1 MEIKEYNYIEMNKAS
16 LKKLSKSELIKL
28 LLKQEKK
35 KKPKIIVVND
45 TKKTNKPK
53 KQKVVHNH
61 DNLFDD
67 TERNVLGRVKTP
79 EPPINTAQNIR
90 YYPLIKTSLFS
101 LRKDEQKRS
110 SSKNKAKMSF
120 IELFERRLYHIEGRS
135 ERVSIKLDVEID
147 ANKDVSEEE
156 YERLPKEMIKEGVE
170 KDEYGIKYKKVI
182 KQTLNKE
189 KKYIRKIYGSF
200 AVEKP
205 VNLSKL
211 DIYKFA
217 MYTLLKNKF
226 AILSQEVIS
235 GIGCEII
242 KLTKKQ
248 FKNRKMGKLKLE
260 SYLLNKQRPITR
272 HGENTCVV
280 DYVWDQVRGQP
291 GFKSYTYDKLK
302 SEIYEFVPEGDMIS
316 TVELIDW
323 AKECHNNVSI
333 HAFDARYKKFITHI
347 ATNTR
352 TNVVLVY
359 IVKDHHCHPITDE
372 KLKIVASKA
381 NQGGCD
387 NLLKYMC
394 DLKWSR
400 RHENV
405 TKIESVEEI
414 CSLDKENHIVV
425 IPEKTKMTEAI
436 NIYSRSENFYV
447 EYLHWN
453 NNGVLDGFIDHNNNM
468 YLLNEEYNTRKTI
481 CDKLFNIYKTHEFKW
496 TNQSYTSIAR
506 SLFKQLNGYIPES
519 CYNVNTR
526 QMLDDFYPRALQ
538 WCTYDDIPDD
548 VVSID
553 IAKCYPSILLNNNH
567 EIPLYSIHD
576 VIEPFNCKSDLR
588 NCGEFY
594 IDETVLENYSNP
606 IKIEAGF
613 YSSNLISYLVDELN
627 MPLRQIKYK
636 IITKRAL
643 KPDTFSAFFKYIFDT
658 LPEGEAKK
666 IANSFI
672 GDLGRKYNIINCG
685 FTCTEYDTAMC
696 RWTSGL
702 AEGKNMTVD
711 YHDGIFLIR
720 EKKIERIF
728 SDHKSINRF
737 VVSEAILKCLQL
749 IKVCHGKESVLYGY
763 NTDGIYISNP
773 EVQFKNKKDVKF
785 TTKKIGRAYV
795 TDSQLAYFEKHYRE
809 NMDMT
814 DYKIETGK
822 GCIYNGQAGSGKTT
836 KLCKMVQKADRPLV
850 LAFTNKAIEN
860 VKSKLISNGYEQE
873 EANKICRTFDSYFCE
888 WSDGNYHNLSG
899 KTIFIEEFSMVPN
912 KWITKIYHEYI
923 NCNITVYMFG
933 DPDQCEPV
941 EGGSQIHY
949 NYLESKTISEM
960 CPRIKTLQYIDKSC
974 RYDIQTHEMLK
985 TFLKHG
991 KISTYFQPID
1001 KKLYKNIC
1009 YLNSTRIKVN
1019 AQCCDQFTKDKR
1031 YETVE
1036 FKFDNKKE
1044 TYKVCQNMPVLATT
1058 NMKDKNIFNTM
1069 EFVIEKIKEN
1079 KFKVNNEWYDIK
1091 EFSESFIP
1099 SFCVTVYKYQG
1110 ADIDEH
1116 YNIHDVNRM
1125 NKKQLYTALSRTT
1138 KIEYIH
1144 LNNKEINNKYFNKRQ
1159 PILELVNSKFNSL
1172 YKNGK
1177 IYQVTFDN
1185 GLVYVGSTCEELETR
1200 LKWHLS
1206 NMKSQVFK
1214 NKQHKPKIELIVNA
1228 PSNDKKNLEQ
1238 VENGYIHEYAEKYGN
1253 ELINIRSNPNKKTK
1267 KIEYKA
1273 TIENKKQLEERIAKL
1288 ENKLT
1293 IKDDAKNKCWFIDNI
1308 IDGKRF
1314 KTMARYGKTSKEDAL
1329 TKINEKKQEKIKELT
1344 VYFE

>member
-1 MEIKEYNYIEMNKAS
+1 
-16 LKKLSKSELIKL
+16 
-28 LLKQEKK
+28 
-35 KKPKIIVVND
+35 
-45 TKKTNKPK
+45 
-53 KQKVVHNH
+53 
-61 DNLFDD
+61 
-67 TERNVLGRVKTP
+67 
-79 EPPINTAQNIR
+79 
-90 YYPLIKTSLFS
+90 
-101 LRKDEQKRS
+101 
-110 SSKNKAKMSF
+110 
-120 IELFERRLYHIEGRS
+120 
-135 ERVSIKLDVEID
+135 
-147 ANKDVSEEE
+147 
-156 YERLPKEMIKEGVE
+156 
-170 KDEYGIKYKKVI
+170 
-182 KQTLNKE
+182 
-189 KKYIRKIYGSF
+189 
-200 AVEKP
+200 
-205 VNLSKL
+205 
-211 DIYKFA
+211 
-217 MYTLLKNKF
+217 
-226 AILSQEVIS
+226 
-235 GIGCEII
+235 
-242 KLTKKQ
+242 
-248 FKNRKMGKLKLE
+248 MGKLKLE
-260 SYLLNKQRPITR
+260 SYLLNKQRPIKS
-272 HGENTCVV
+272 HGVNTCVV
-280 DYVWDQVRGQP
+280 DYVWDQVRGQR

-302 SEIYEFVPEGDMIS
+302 SEIYEYVPEGDMIS
-316 TVELIDW
+316 TEELINW
-323 AKECHNNVSI
+323 AKECHDNVSV
-333 HAFDARYKKFITHI
+333 HAFDSRYKKFITHSKNCSNI
-347 ATNTR
+347 S
-352 TNVVLVY
+352 LVY
-359 IVKDHHCHPITDE
+359 IVKDHHCYPITNE
-372 KLKIVASKA
+372 KLKIVACKA

-387 NLLKYMC
+387 DLLKHMT
-394 DLKWSR
+394 DIKWTR

-425 IPEKTKMTEAI
+425 LPENTKMKEVI
-436 NIYSRSENFYV
+436 DLYSRNKNFYV

-453 NNGVLDGFIDHNNNM
+453 NNGILDGFIDHKRNM

-496 TNQSYTSIAR
+496 TNQSYTSIST

-519 CYNVNTR
+519 SYNVHTR
-526 QMLDDFYPRALQ
+526 QMLDEYYPRALQ
-538 WCTYDDIPDD
+538 WCTTDDIPDD

-567 EIPLYSIHD
+567 EIPIYSIHD
-576 VIEPFNCKSDLR
+576 VVEQFNCKSDLR
-588 NCGEFY
+588 KCGEFY
-594 IDETVLENYSNP
+594 IDKTILYNYETPL
-606 IKIEAGF
+606 KIEAGF

-627 MPLRQIKYK
+627 MSTNQIKYK
-636 IITKRAL
+636 IVSKKAL
-643 KPDTFSAFFKYIFDT
+643 KPETFSEFFKYIFDT
-658 LPEGEAKK
+658 LPVGEAKK

-672 GDLGRKYNIINCG
+672 GDLGRKYNKTNHG
-685 FTCTEYDTAMC
+685 FTCTEYETAMAC
-696 RWTSGL
+696 WTSAM
-702 AEGKNMTVD
+702 AEGKNVTID
-711 YHDGIFLIR
+711 YHDVIYLIR
-720 EKKIERIF
+720 EQNTERIF
-728 SDHKSINRF
+728 SDHTSINRF

-749 IKVCHGKESVLYGY
+749 IKTCHGEDSMLYGY
-763 NTDGIYISNP
+763 NTDGIYITNP
-773 EVQFKNKKDVKF
+773 KVQFKNKKDVKF
-785 TTKKIGRAYV
+785 STKKIGRAYV
-795 TDSQLAYFEKHYRE
+795 TDSELTYFEKHYRE
-809 NMDMT
+809 NMDMS
-814 DYKIETGK
+814 DYKLETGR
-822 GCIYNGQAGSGKTT
+822 GCIYNGQAGSGKMT
-836 KLCKMVQKADRPLV
+836 KLCSMVQETDKPIV
-850 LAFTNKAIEN
+850 LSFTNKAVEN
-860 VKSKLISNGYEQE
+860 VKERLIQTGYEKE
-873 EANKICRTFDSYFCE
+873 LANKICHTFDSYFCE
-888 WSDGNYHNLSG
+888 WSNGNYHGLDG

-912 KWITKIYHEYI
+912 KWMTKIYHEYI
-923 NCNITVYMFG
+923 KYNNIVYMFG
-933 DPDQCEPV
+933 DPNQCEPV

-949 NYLESKTISEM
+949 DYLESKTISEM
-960 CPRIKTLQYIDKSC
+960 CPRIETLQYIEKSC
-974 RYDIQTHEMLK
+974 RYDKQTHEMLK
-985 TFLKHG
+985 TFLKHS

-1214 NKQHKPKIELIVNA
+1214 NKKYNPKIELIINV
-1228 PSNDKKNLEQ
+1228 PSNDKKSLEQ